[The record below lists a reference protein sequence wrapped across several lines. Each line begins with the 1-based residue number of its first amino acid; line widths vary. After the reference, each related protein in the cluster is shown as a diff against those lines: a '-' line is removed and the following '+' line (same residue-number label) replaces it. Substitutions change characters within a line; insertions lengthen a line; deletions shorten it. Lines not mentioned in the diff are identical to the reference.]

1 MGQVC
6 VSWRNV
12 QKLAYAFI
20 SAALLL
26 TFAAVGLGALRLH
39 HAATTERQ
47 TIRTQALQTAVLE
60 GKRNDVMAAFRDVA
74 THDAG
79 EGRRLDAAY
88 VAYLATPRQA
98 AMFNRKIE
106 AELSRQAGEIHRI
119 NPSARF
125 ALIVAAVG
133 AGLLVVLLIWLF
145 ELERRSGRI
154 DRDNAARSEEL
165 IRLRDEFVAV
175 VSHELRTP
183 LTSII
188 GYLELIADGDAG
200 GLTSE
205 QASYLAV
212 VQRSTNRLVDLVGDL
227 LLVAE
232 AERGPLALE
241 LVEVDGAA
249 LAANA
254 VESARP
260 VADAR
265 GIIVRLEHGDPVTL
279 AGDPTRLAQ
288 MLDNL
293 ISNAIKFT
301 PQGGR
306 VTVRAGRGGSDAVFE
321 ITDTGGGIA
330 EDDRERLF
338 DPFFR
343 SHEANVRAV
352 PGTGLGLTITKAIVD
367 AHRGTIDV
375 QSTRDGTTFRV
386 SLPVGERVAALVR

>member
-47 TIRTQALQTAVLE
+47 TIRTQELQTAVLE
-60 GKRNDVMAAFRDVA
+60 GKRSDVVAAFRNVA

-88 VAYLATPRQA
+88 VAYLATPRKA

>member
-1 MGQVC
+1 
-6 VSWRNV
+6 V
-12 QKLAYAFI
+12 QKLAYTFI
-20 SAALLL
+20 SAALLF
-26 TFAAVGLGALRLH
+26 TFAAVGLGAFRLH
-39 HAATTERQ
+39 HAAATERQ
-47 TIRTQALQTAVLE
+47 TIRTQELQTAVLE
-60 GKRNDVMAAFRDVA
+60 GRRSDIVAEFHNVA

-79 EGRRLDAAY
+79 AGRRLHAGY
-88 VAYLATPRQA
+88 IAYLATPRHA
-98 AMFNRKIE
+98 STFNRQIE
-106 AELSRQAGEIHRI
+106 AELSRQAAEIRRI
-119 NPSARF
+119 NPSARL

-188 GYLELIADGDAG
+188 GYVELIADGDAG

-205 QASYLAV
+205 QAAYLAV
-212 VQRSTNRLVDLVGDL
+212 VQRSTSRLVDLVGDL

-241 LVEVDGAA
+241 LVEIDGAA

-260 VADAR
+260 AADAR
-265 GIIVRLEHGDPVTL
+265 GIVVRLEHGEPLTI
-279 AGDPTRLAQ
+279 AGDPTRIAQ

-306 VTVRAGRGGSDAVFE
+306 VTVRAGRHGSDAVFE
-321 ITDTGGGIA
+321 ITDTGEGIA
-330 EDDRERLF
+330 EGDRERLF

-343 SHEANVRAV
+343 SREANARAV

-367 AHRGTIDV
+367 AHSGTIEID
-375 QSTRDGTTFRV
+375 STHDGTTFRV
-386 SLPVGERVAALVR
+386 SLPVRERAAALVR

>member
-6 VSWRNV
+6 VSWKNV

-26 TFAAVGLGALRLH
+26 TFAAVGLGAFRLH
-39 HAATTERQ
+39 HAASTERQ
-47 TIRTQALQTAVLE
+47 TIRTQELQTAVLE
-60 GKRNDVMAAFRDVA
+60 GNRSDVVAAFRNMA
-74 THDAG
+74 THDSS

-88 VAYLATPRQA
+88 VAYLAAPRHA
-98 AMFNRKIE
+98 AAFNRQIE
-106 AELSRQAGEIHRI
+106 AELSRQAIAIRRI
-119 NPSARF
+119 NPSARS
-125 ALIVAAVG
+125 ALITAAVG

-188 GYLELIADGDAG
+188 GYVELIADGDAG

-205 QASYLAV
+205 QAAYLAV

-241 LVEVDGAA
+241 LLEVDSAA

-260 VADAR
+260 AANAR
-265 GIIVRLEHGDPVTL
+265 GIIVRLEHGDPVTV

-301 PQGGR
+301 PKGGR
-306 VTVRAGRGGSDAVFE
+306 VTVRAGRRGNDAVFE
-321 ITDTGGGIA
+321 IADTGDGIA
-330 EDDRERLF
+330 DGDRERLF

-343 SHEANVRAV
+343 SHEVNARAV

-367 AHRGTIDV
+367 AHSGTIEID
-375 QSTRDGTTFRV
+375 SSHDGTTFRV
-386 SLPVGERVAALVR
+386 RLPVGERAAALVR